1 MKEVLIIEPFCG
13 GSHKQLVD
21 FLVKNFADRLQL
33 SPFTLPAKK
42 WHWRARTSALHFTQA
57 VPHGKTYSALF
68 CSSVLNL
75 AEICALR
82 DDNLYHARTLVEF
95 ALIVYLSCWSCHFYR
110 LPVPVYH

>member
-21 FLVKNFADRLQL
+21 YLVKSFAGKLQL

-42 WHWRARTSALHFTQA
+42 WHWRARTSALHFAQA
-57 VPHGKTYSALF
+57 VPEGKTFSTLF

-75 AEICALR
+75 AELCALR
-82 DDNLYHARTLVEF
+82 EDNLYHVRTLDEF
-95 ALIVYLSCWSCHFYR
+95 ALILSLYLTHWILSLLSLR
-110 LPVPVYH
+110 